1 MATCATLGE
10 AVGTAANIAR
20 EFVLSPRG
28 VYENKIGLLK
38 ERLME
43 NGCFL
48 PYNQRE
54 IPEFIKNAELTEGL
68 DNLRNGID
76 RTNHT
81 YGPDDQGAF
90 LPIGQAVGYTF
101 AKPQKIGNVHIVFD
115 SDLDRV
121 TVPGD
126 WCERRHSMRANIVP
140 ESPTM
145 TMPKTLAKHY
155 TVNGIKPDGSSVTLY
170 EDECNLRHCVNVPVT
185 GEYAGLTITV
195 HSVWNNDAAETVKLF
210 AFDAR

>member
-1 MATCATLGE
+1 
-10 AVGTAANIAR
+10 
-20 EFVLSPRG
+20 
-28 VYENKIGLLK
+28 
-38 ERLME
+38 ME

-48 PYNQRE
+48 PYNKRE
-54 IPEFIKNAELTEGL
+54 IPAFIQEAELTEGL

-81 YGPDDQGAF
+81 YGADDQGAF
-90 LPIGQAVGYTF
+90 IPVGQAVGYTF
-101 AKPQKIGNVHIVFD
+101 AEPQAIENVHIVFD
-115 SDLDRV
+115 SDLDRA

-155 TVNGIKPDGSSVTLY
+155 TVSGIRADGTTVTLY
-170 EDECNLRHCVNVPVT
+170 EDECNLRHCVNVAAEGKFT
-185 GEYAGLTITV
+185 ELTITV
-195 HSVWNNDAAETVKLF
+195 HSLWNNEEAETVKLF